1 MRLLTK
7 TGEDVFGVYSKC
19 DGNFYMVK
27 FEIFLITAYSRYLNH
42 WGLKKTFHLWNFF
55 GKYLIKRLDN
65 KDL

>member
-1 MRLLTK
+1 MRLITK

-42 WGLKKTFHLWNFF
+42 WGLKKNLSFVEFF
-55 GKYLIKRLDN
+55 WKIFN
-65 KDL
+65 